1 MRLRQLRYYGM
12 QERGDWLTR
21 RTLVVDDSETTRR
34 LLRRSFENAG
44 FLVDAARDGREALVC
59 MRRTPYDL
67 VIMDLEMPVMDGWR
81 STRELR
87 AWERD
92 APAGVRPQRVCAVSA
107 EPQRRD
113 GALRSGADAFEAKP
127 LRVSSLLE
135 MSTRVAAEAAERL
148 DAALDA
154 SGEASDAGGAS
165 SDGAAGSARPARF
178 EPRLPPPDALEDALM
193 LECAGVFAAP
203 AAKRSRAAGA
213 AEAPAPSSPLA
224 SGPGGVD
231 SV

>member
-1 MRLRQLRYYGM
+1 
-12 QERGDWLTR
+12 
-21 RTLVVDDSETTRR
+21 
-34 LLRRSFENAG
+34 
-44 FLVDAARDGREALVC
+44 
-59 MRRTPYDL
+59 
-67 VIMDLEMPVMDGWR
+67 MDLEMPVMDGWR

-135 MSTRVAAEAAERL
+135 MSTRDAAEAAERH
-148 DAALDA
+148 DA
-154 SGEASDAGGAS
+154 
-165 SDGAAGSARPARF
+165 
-178 EPRLPPPDALEDALM
+178 ALEDALK